1 MHLLEAPAFAFDI
14 DEHWRIDAGHARG
27 RHQHIAKQVER
38 FGCAARRDRAHV
50 PHGGALRVEV
60 GGDDEEPA
68 AFLVFDADAL
78 EQRVIDIA
86 RDQALERLGL
96 EHARAENRRQPVDL
110 QQFLADAFGEQ
121 VLEHG
126 VIRRT
131 EEREWRDQ
139 RACAGAGHDPEFGP
153 LAALGPAGEQAGAIG
168 AIRAAAGDRQ
178 HIHGAAAVG
187 KNFGARAR
195 QQRVGAIVRPYPRVR
210 ECQARSRPPAVP
222 W

>member
-1 MHLLEAPAFAFDI
+1 MHLLEAPACAFDI

-27 RHQHIAKQVER
+27 RHQHIAKQIER
-38 FGCAARRDRAHV
+38 FAGTARRDRAHV

-68 AFLVFDADAL
+68 ALLVFGADAL

-86 RDQALERLGL
+86 RDQALERFGL
-96 EHARAENRRQPVDL
+96 EHARAENCRQSVDL
-110 QQFLADAFGEQ
+110 QQLLADAFGEQ

-139 RACAGAGHDPEFGP
+139 RACAGAGHDPEFGT
-153 LAALGPAGEQAGAIG
+153 ARRARSSRRAGRRHKRHSSRRRRSPAHSRCGCG
-168 AIRAAAGDRQ
+168 RQ
-178 HIHGAAAVG
+178 E
-187 KNFGARAR
+187 FRSARAPAAR
-195 QQRVGAIVRPYPRVR
+195 RRDRPTIPARSGCR
-210 ECQARSRPPAVP
+210 ARSRPPAVP